1 MMLIVKPLQT
11 DIVYDEQSASFI
23 SSQQE
28 QSARERYL
36 YEQALKNQDE
46 TQDIFYKEAL
56 NGGNETENSSDIDSP
71 STN

>member
-1 MMLIVKPLQT
+1 MMPTVKLSNKH
-11 DIVYDEQSASFI
+11 DEQSSSFI

-46 TQDIFYKEAL
+46 TQDIFYKEAI
-56 NGGNETENSSDIDSP
+56 NDGNETENSSDIEPP